1 VKRASGGHESEK
13 RAGSAAP
20 PATPAE
26 RVPAP
31 SRRPEP
37 DWLEGGITAVPGI
50 FAAGLHCGIKPAPA
64 RDLAL
69 VYSSVP
75 ATAAGVFTTNRIQ
88 GAPVK
93 VSRERLAGGV
103 AQAIVASSGC
113 SNVATG
119 EQGLKDAREMTE
131 MVAQHLRI
139 PEARVLVA
147 STGVIGRYL
156 PMDRIRPALPKL
168 VKALSP
174 QGSRHA
180 AEGILTTD
188 THPKEAALRVDIGG
202 RRVTIGAISKG
213 TGMIHPMM
221 ATMFC
226 FVATDLAVE
235 REALQAAIRRAV
247 TGSFNRISVDGDQST
262 SDTVIILANGLAEN
276 RPLRRGDRRLRAFQ
290 QALDA
295 LTERLALMQVK
306 DGEGATMVIE
316 IQIRGAKT
324 RRDALAAARAV
335 ANSNLFKTAM
345 AGRDPNWG
353 RIMAAI
359 GASGAAL
366 QEDKIGI
373 WYGDEQVAAGGR
385 PKDDVRWERVKAV
398 LAQPTVTVTVD
409 LGVGSASD
417 RMWTCDLT
425 QDYVKINTGTS

>member
-1 VKRASGGHESEK
+1 MSG
-13 RAGSAAP
+13 AG
-20 PATPAE
+20 E
-26 RVPAP
+26 M
-31 SRRPEP
+31 E
-37 DWLEGGITAVPGI
+37 WLEGGITAVPGL
-50 FAAGLHCGIKPAPA
+50 FAAGLHCGIKPTPA

-69 VYSSVP
+69 VYSSAS
-75 ATAAGVFTTNRIQ
+75 ATVAGVFTTNRIQ

-93 VSRERLAGGV
+93 VTRERVRAGV

-113 SNVATG
+113 SNVCTG
-119 EQGLKDAREMTE
+119 EQGLRDAREMTE
-131 MVAQHLRI
+131 VVGRELRI

-180 AEGILTTD
+180 AEGIMTTD
-188 THPKEAALRVDIGG
+188 THPKEAACRVEIGG
-202 RRVTIGAISKG
+202 RAITIGAISKG

-235 REALQAAIRRAV
+235 RAALQAAIRRAV
-247 TGSFNRISVDGDQST
+247 NGSFNRISVDGDRST

-276 RPLRRGDRRLRAFQ
+276 RPLGRGDRRLRTFQ

-295 LTERLALMQVK
+295 LTQKLALMQVR
-306 DGEGATMVIE
+306 DGEGATLVIDV
-316 IQIRGAKT
+316 QVRGAKT
-324 RRDALAAARAV
+324 RRDAEVAARAI

-353 RIMAAI
+353 RIMAAL
-359 GASGAAL
+359 GACGIAV
-366 QEDKIGI
+366 QEEKVGI
-373 WYGDEQVAAGGR
+373 WYGAEQVAANGKPR
-385 PKDDVRWERVKAV
+385 DNVQWREVKAE
-398 LAQPTVTVTVD
+398 LAKPEVAVTVD
-409 LGVGSASD
+409 LGLGSAHD
-417 RMWTCDLT
+417 HIWTCDLT